1 MSEETRVNLLLVDDR
16 PENLLALTAIIER
29 DDYHLITAASGE
41 EALLLIM
48 KYEFAVILM
57 DVQMPGIDGFE
68 TAKIIKA
75 REKTKNI
82 PIIFISANNMESSHI
97 FTGYSVGAIDYILK
111 PFDPYILKAKV
122 ENFVEMYRL
131 GRKIIQQANRLSEQK
146 AILERAN
153 AELSEITLKMRE
165 SEALANVINE
175 TSIDSMIVI
184 GLDGIILKVNPAFS
198 RMFQYD
204 DDEMIGSNVLSL
216 LAGDKDKLYVQN
228 KLEATHLMDDSSN
241 ASRLDEITAIRRD
254 GTEFPAEIQM
264 GMRYVKDKC
273 FIACTI
279 RDITQKK
286 KDEEIILH
294 MAYHDGLTGL
304 PNRRLFYDKADDEIA
319 ESKRNHRQLAMLY
332 LDLDRFKYVNDS
344 LGHQIGDSLLQ
355 DVARRLEGALREEG
369 FLARVGGDEFNIL
382 LPATGRESAIDMAER
397 ILEELRRPFHVDQ
410 YELHL
415 TASIGISIFPYDGED
430 RVLLMKQADAALYHA
445 KEQGK
450 NQFNIFHS
458 GMNIRSYRNYV
469 LQNDLRMATKRGEM
483 VLYYQPIIEAE
494 SGAVIAAEALP
505 RWSHPSWGI
514 LLPEEFLPLAEETG
528 QIIEIGDWVL
538 RTACEQSKRW
548 REAGCKP
555 IRIAVNLSPLQL
567 MQKDLNERFASIL
580 AETGCLPQDLEIE
593 LQEIALMSD
602 EARVAQLLTGLRKTG
617 FTISVDDFGAGYA
630 SLPYLCKF
638 PIDTIKIDKSFV
650 QSIDSRSEES
660 LAYLAAM
667 IALAKRQNLNV
678 VAERVDTEELWQ
690 LLKRFDCRAAQGN
703 WFYPPLPEPSIRE
716 LLRPE
721 SGRKPQPE
729 RQYQV
734 ESYRE
739 VTLSVASASP
749 DFLDAALLKAKQLYG
764 ISTRE
769 FEVFQLMADGMNNRG
784 ISEKLYISEH
794 TVKNHI
800 THIFQKLNVPDR
812 LQALAMIYQYGLE
825 ASKEFRLQE

>member
-29 DDYHLITAASGE
+29 DDYHLVTAASGE

-68 TAKIIKA
+68 AAKIIKA

-131 GRKIIQQANRLSEQK
+131 GRKIIHQAHRLSEQK
-146 AILERAN
+146 AILEKAN
-153 AELSEITLKMRE
+153 AELSETTLRMRE

-175 TSIDSMIVI
+175 TSIDSMIVMSQ
-184 GLDGIILKVNPAFS
+184 DGIILKVNPAFS
-198 RMFQYD
+198 RMFQYG
-204 DDEMIGSNVLSL
+204 DDEMIGSSVLRL
-216 LAGDKDKLYVQN
+216 FAGDKDKSYVRTR
-228 KLEATHLMDDSSN
+228 LEAPHLIEDGPGGR
-241 ASRLDEITAIRRD
+241 RLDEITAIRKD
-254 GTEFPAEIQM
+254 ATEFPAEIQM

-279 RDITQKK
+279 CDITQKK
-286 KDEEIILH
+286 KDEEIIVH

-319 ESKRNHRQLAMLY
+319 ESKRSHRQLAVLY

-344 LGHQIGDSLLQ
+344 LGHQVGDSLLQ
-355 DVARRLEGALREEG
+355 NVARRLEDALREG
-369 FLARVGGDEFNIL
+369 DVLARVGGDEFNLL
-382 LPATGRESAIDMAER
+382 LPATNRESAIDAAER
-397 ILEELRRPFHVDQ
+397 IMEQLRRPFHVDQ

-458 GMNIRSYRNYV
+458 GMNIRSYRNYI
-469 LQNDLRMATKRGEM
+469 LQNDLRMATERGEM
-483 VLYYQPIIEAE
+483 VLYYQPIIEVE

-505 RWSHPSWGI
+505 RWNHPSWGI

-528 QIIEIGDWVL
+528 QIIDIGDWVVAA
-538 RTACEQSKRW
+538 ACEQRKRW
-548 REAGCKP
+548 KEDGYKP
-555 IRIAVNLSPLQL
+555 IRMTVNLSPRQL
-567 MQKDLNERFASIL
+567 MQKDLGERLEAIL

-593 LQEIALMSD
+593 LQEIAFMSD
-602 EARVAQLLTGLRKTG
+602 EIRVAQLLAGLRKIG
-617 FTISVDDFGAGYA
+617 VTISVDDFGAGHA

-650 QSIDSRSEES
+650 QAFDSQSEES

-667 IALAKRQNLNV
+667 IALAKHQNLKV
-678 VAERVDTEELWQ
+678 IAERVESEELWQ
-690 LLKRFDCRAAQGN
+690 MLKRFDCRLAQGN
-703 WFYPPLPEPSIRE
+703 WFFPPLPEPSMRE

-721 SGRKPQPE
+721 GGRKPPAE

-734 ESYRE
+734 RE

-749 DFLDAALLKAKQLYG
+749 DFLDAALLRAKQLYG

-769 FEVFQLMADGMNNRG
+769 FEVFQLMAEGMNNKS

-825 ASKEFRLQE
+825 ESKKFRLQE